1 MNSTTKTILVEIHAI
16 AASIFIAKD
25 FVHHH
30 LHGATIT
37 VAEQD
42 AVTVETISHPSF
54 NVTHVHIGPHSA
66 TRMFTGDSLAFVAWT
81 LSMDDNASD
90 SPPHHW
96 FDLVEFQAAY
106 LALRPNMLAGVPTHG

>member
-25 FVHHH
+25 FGHHH

-54 NVTHVHIGPHSA
+54 NVTHVHIGPPQRHPHVY
-66 TRMFTGDSLAFVAWT
+66 RRQLGVRCVDSV
-81 LSMDDNASD
+81 DG
-90 SPPHHW
+90 
-96 FDLVEFQAAY
+96 
-106 LALRPNMLAGVPTHG
+106 R